1 LLGLGPP
8 SARQLKVRNL
18 AKSGSKEEFLKPY
31 GLMVMPHS
39 AIAVFTA
46 DSRNN
51 ILEIGGLRD

>member
-1 LLGLGPP
+1 
-8 SARQLKVRNL
+8 VRNL